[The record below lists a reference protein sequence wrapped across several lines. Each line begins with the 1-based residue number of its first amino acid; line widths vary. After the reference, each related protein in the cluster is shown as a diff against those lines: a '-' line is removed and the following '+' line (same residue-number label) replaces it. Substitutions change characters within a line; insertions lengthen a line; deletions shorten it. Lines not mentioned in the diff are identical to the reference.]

1 MIYFNI
7 MGTVTFERDLG
18 WKKLK
23 RELRHLKGS
32 HTQVGIFGNGG
43 QPEDN
48 LAARA
53 TVHEFGTK
61 NGDIPARPFNRRA
74 WSRHKDKVISLMT
87 KGYNKIL
94 KTKGREKVKEVLSDV
109 GAEFEGRVKQTL
121 TDGGFIPLKPATVEK
136 KNSSTPL
143 IDEGDMRRAITHKE
157 VIK

>member
-1 MIYFNI
+1 

-32 HTQVGIFGNGG
+32 HTKVGIFGNGG
-43 QPEDN
+43 PPEDN

-74 WSRHKDKVISLMT
+74 WSRHKKGVIDLMT
-87 KGYNKIL
+87 KGYNKML
-94 KTKGREKVKEVLSDV
+94 KSK
-109 GAEFEGRVKQTL
+109 GRVKAKKTL
-121 TDGGFIPLKPATVEK
+121 DKVGSFFEGKLKDTITNGGFIALKPATIERK
-136 KNSSTPL
+136 KSSTPL
-143 IDEGDMRRAITHKE
+143 IDEGEMRAAITHKE